1 MQDIFKT
8 KIKYYQ
14 KQPLEVFYKEKLF
27 LKFLQSS
34 QKNTCWSIFS
44 ISLQALAR
52 GLI

>member
-34 QKNTCWSIFS
+34 QKNTCVGVSFQYNCKPW
-44 ISLQALAR
+44 QEA
-52 GLI
+52 